1 MEGDWTVIVVCGE
14 ALVDVV
20 PDAAGVPCARPGG
33 SPANVAVALARLGV
47 PAALLARLSSDHF
60 GQMLRDH
67 LRGSG
72 VDLSLAVPTGAPT
85 PVAAVTLDAAG
96 VASYRFDLDGRTDD
110 GWSVADLPA
119 TLPVGAALHVSGA
132 FALVRPA
139 MRTTV
144 DTLLARESGR
154 RVICF
159 DPNPRAALAPDRS
172 TLLRWVGRAD
182 LVRASAEDLEL
193 TDPGEPVEVVARRWR
208 AFGPSV
214 VVVTLGGGGVYALG
228 PAGACAAPAEPVDV
242 VDTVGAGDAFTAG
255 LLAFLAKAG
264 ALTPEALSRLDI
276 GLLRDALAFAQRAA
290 AITCTRPGADPPWAA
305 ELESTV
311 D

>member
-1 MEGDWTVIVVCGE
+1 MEPGRAVIVVCGE

-20 PDAAGVPCARPGG
+20 PDADGLPRAYPGG

-60 GQMLRDH
+60 GQMLRGH
-67 LRGSG
+67 LAGSG
-72 VDLSLAVPTGAPT
+72 VDLSLAVPTSAPT

-96 VASYRFDLDGRTDD
+96 VASYRFELDGRTDD

-119 TLPVGAALHVSGA
+119 TLPAGAALHVSGA

-154 RVICF
+154 RPICF
-159 DPNPRAALAPDRS
+159 DPNPRAALPPDLA
-172 TLLRWVGRAD
+172 TLRRWVSRAD
-182 LVRASAEDLEL
+182 LIRVSAEDLEL
-193 TDPGEPVEVVARRWR
+193 TDPGDPIEEVARRWR
-208 AFGPSV
+208 ALGPSV
-214 VVVTLGGGGVYALG
+214 VVVTLGPAGAYALG
-228 PAGACAAPAEPVDV
+228 PDGGCVVAAEPVEV

-255 LLAFLAKAG
+255 LLAFLHRAG
-264 ALTPEALSRLDI
+264 ALTPDGLRQLDTDSLTRALTNAARV
-276 GLLRDALAFAQRAA
+276 A
-290 AITCTRPGADPPWAA
+290 AITCSRPGADPPWAG
-305 ELESTV
+305 EFESTL